1 MNDPNHTVMSE
12 AKMQFFRFP
21 RALTLCGAV
30 LSLALLPLL
39 AGCGEAA
46 DYEPTDIGAR
56 RYGAP
61 PEGAVKFG
69 EGGTGAVAVGDVPAG
84 VPAPVAQPDKPNPPV
99 AGPPP
104 RSPGGGNKGS
114 KLGKYKV
121 DPSKLANAGVIEG
134 VVKFGSKPEPN
145 KPVAITK
152 DLEACGGHSTKP
164 SERLVFDEANLT
176 IKDCVIFLVDIK
188 AGKDWTG
195 ELAKGPDD
203 RIALLDQKDCVY
215 VPHILICRPETQIRV
230 KNSDPAEHNV
240 HTYVGSTSGSTGF
253 NVLTPTGSTQDPGPG
268 YIEKV
273 GPYPVKCDI
282 HAWMSGTIWCLPH
295 PYYAV
300 TAVDGKFRLEG
311 VPPGTYQIRCWHAGM
326 QETPIAGAGGISGYD
341 YGQDVEVTQSVTV
354 EAGGTAKVD
363 FTLDAPTR

>member
-1 MNDPNHTVMSE
+1 
-12 AKMQFFRFP
+12 MQFSRFP
-21 RALTLCGAV
+21 RALTLCGAA
-30 LSLALLPLL
+30 LCLALLPLL
-39 AGCGEAA
+39 VGCGDAA

-69 EGGTGAVAVGDVPAG
+69 EGGTGSVGVGEVPAG
-84 VPAPVAQPDKPNPPV
+84 TPVTDKPDKPKPPV
-99 AGPPP
+99 APPA
-104 RSPGGGNKGS
+104 RRPGGGNKAG

-121 DPSKLANAGVIEG
+121 DPSKVTNAGVIEG
-134 VVKFGSKPEPN
+134 VVKFASKPALN
-145 KPVAITK
+145 KPVAISK
-152 DLEACGGHSTKP
+152 DVEACGGHSTMP
-164 SERLVFDEANLT
+164 SERLVFDEEKLT
-176 IKDCVIFLVDIK
+176 IKNCVVFLVDIK

-203 RIALLDQKDCVY
+203 RTALLDQEACVY
-215 VPHILICRPETQIRV
+215 VPHILVCRPETQIV
-230 KNSDPAEHNV
+230 IKNSDPAEHNV
-240 HTYVGSTSGSTGF
+240 HTYVGTTSGATGF
-253 NVLTPTGSTQDPGPG
+253 NVLSPTGSTLTPGDA
-268 YIEKV
+268 YIEKP

-300 TAVDGKFRLEG
+300 TAKDGKFRLEG

-326 QETPIAGAGGISGYD
+326 QETPITGGGGISGYD